1 MQEDRREV
9 ITREMLLKK
18 FNRGAYFYFPIY
30 GAAGVVTVIVFAV
43 FASKFAGELAKQPA
57 DQAVGFMAFCGV
69 VMLALAA
76 VCAYLI
82 YKTVMLIR
90 AVKNED
96 GGQVVIERA
105 KFLSFVEFDPWHSLR
120 DYGYDVVSF
129 EGGKEYRIYHDKRN
143 GSSCPSRLSVWLQ
156 LSEYGDTYIIVTM
169 KNDPQTVVDLYSEK
183 FFTYKE

>member
-1 MQEDRREV
+1 MHEDKREV

-30 GAAGVVTVIVFAV
+30 GAAGVVTAIVFAI
-43 FASKFAGELAKQPA
+43 FTSKLAEELAKEPA
-57 DQAVGFMAFCGV
+57 DQAVGFMAFCGAV
-69 VMLALAA
+69 LLALAA

-82 YKTVMLIR
+82 YKTVTLIR

-96 GGQVVIERA
+96 GAQVVIERA
-105 KFLSFVEFDPWHSLR
+105 KFISYVEFDPWRSLM
-120 DYGYDVVSF
+120 DHGYDVVSF

-156 LSEYGDTYIIVTM
+156 HCSYSVSHVTM
-169 KNDPQTVVDLYSEK
+169 KTWKSQVHRQLLMRTCV
-183 FFTYKE
+183 

>member
-1 MQEDRREV
+1 MHEDKREV

-18 FNRGAYFYFPIY
+18 FNRGAYFNFPIY
-30 GAAGVVTVIVFAV
+30 GVAGVVTAIVFAI
-43 FASKFAGELAKQPA
+43 FASKLVEELAKEPA
-57 DQAVGFMAFCGV
+57 DQAEGFMAFCGA
-69 VMLALAA
+69 VMLALA
-76 VCAYLI
+76 VVFGYLI
-82 YKTVMLIR
+82 YKTVTLIR

-96 GGQVVIERA
+96 GSQVIIERA
-105 KFLSFVEFDPWHSLR
+105 KFISYVEFDPWRSLM
-120 DYGYDVVSF
+120 DHGYDVVSF

-183 FFTYKE
+183 FFIYRE